1 MKRKNKKIKLSSAL
15 KEVANKIY
23 SLELECQE
31 GKNVQ
36 ENQQKIENIMS
47 SLSFEDVLLL
57 DDYIQRKK
65 LLTK

>member
-36 ENQQKIENIMS
+36 ENMTKIEEIMS
-47 SLSFEDVLLL
+47 SLS
-57 DDYIQRKK
+57 
-65 LLTK
+65 LTEVMQIDEYLNTKFFDK

>member
-1 MKRKNKKIKLSSAL
+1 MKRKNKKIKLPSAL

-36 ENQQKIENIMS
+36 ENMTKIEEIMS
-47 SLSFEDVLLL
+47 SLS
-57 DDYIQRKK
+57 
-65 LLTK
+65 LTEVMQIDEYLTTKFFDK

>member
-36 ENQQKIENIMS
+36 ENMAKIEKIMN
-47 SLSFEDVLLL
+47 SLSLSEIMEL
-57 DDYIQRKK
+57 DEY
-65 LLTK
+65 LTTKFFDK

>member
-36 ENQQKIENIMS
+36 ENMTKIEEIMS
-47 SLSFEDVLLL
+47 SFS
-57 DDYIQRKK
+57 
-65 LLTK
+65 LTEVMQIDEYLTTKFFDK

>member
-1 MKRKNKKIKLSSAL
+1 MKRKNKKIRLSSAL

-36 ENQQKIENIMS
+36 ENMTKIEEIMS
-47 SLSFEDVLLL
+47 SLS
-57 DDYIQRKK
+57 
-65 LLTK
+65 LTEVMQIDEYLTTKFFDK

>member
-1 MKRKNKKIKLSSAL
+1 MKNERNKYIKLVAQKIAKAE
-15 KEVANKIY
+15 KE
-23 SLELECQE
+23 LLL

-36 ENQQKIENIMS
+36 ENQQKIEKIMS

>member
-36 ENQQKIENIMS
+36 ENMTNIEEIMS
-47 SLSFEDVLLL
+47 SLS
-57 DDYIQRKK
+57 
-65 LLTK
+65 LTEVMQIDEYLTTKFFDK

>member
-36 ENQQKIENIMS
+36 ENMTKIEEIMS
-47 SLSFEDVLLL
+47 SLS
-57 DDYIQRKK
+57 
-65 LLTK
+65 LTEVMQIDEYLTTKFFDK

>member
-1 MKRKNKKIKLSSAL
+1 MKDKQNKHLKIAAQKIVKAE
-15 KEVANKIY
+15 KE
-23 SLELECQE
+23 LLL

-57 DDYIQRKK
+57 DDYI
-65 LLTK
+65 

>member
-23 SLELECQE
+23 ALEIECQE

-36 ENQQKIENIMS
+36 ENMAKIEKIMN
-47 SLSFEDVLLL
+47 SLSLLEIMQL
-57 DDYIQRKK
+57 DEY
-65 LLTK
+65 LTTKFFDK

>member
-1 MKRKNKKIKLSSAL
+1 MKDKQNKHLKIAAQKIVKVE
-15 KEVANKIY
+15 KE
-23 SLELECQE
+23 LLL

>member
-36 ENQQKIENIMS
+36 ENMTKIEEIMS
-47 SLSFEDVLLL
+47 SLSFTEVMQIDE
-57 DDYIQRKK
+57 Y
-65 LLTK
+65 LTTKFFDK

>member
-36 ENQQKIENIMS
+36 ENMTKIEEIMS
-47 SLSFEDVLLL
+47 SLSLSEVMQIDE
-57 DDYIQRKK
+57 Y
-65 LLTK
+65 LTTKFFDK

>member
-1 MKRKNKKIKLSSAL
+1 MKRKNKKIKLPAAL

-36 ENQQKIENIMS
+36 ENMTKIEEIMS
-47 SLSFEDVLLL
+47 SLS
-57 DDYIQRKK
+57 
-65 LLTK
+65 LTEVMQIDEYLTTKFFDK

>member
-36 ENQQKIENIMS
+36 ENMTKIEKIMS
-47 SLSFEDVLLL
+47 SLS
-57 DDYIQRKK
+57 
-65 LLTK
+65 LTEVMQIDEYLTTKFFDK

>member
-36 ENQQKIENIMS
+36 ENMTKIEEIMS
-47 SLSFEDVLLL
+47 SLSLAEVMQIDE
-57 DDYIQRKK
+57 Y
-65 LLTK
+65 LTTKFFDK

>member
-36 ENQQKIENIMS
+36 ENMTKIEEIMS
-47 SLSFEDVLLL
+47 SLS
-57 DDYIQRKK
+57 
-65 LLTK
+65 LTEGMQIDEYLTTKFFDK

>member
-1 MKRKNKKIKLSSAL
+1 MKRKNKKIKLPSAL

-36 ENQQKIENIMS
+36 ENMTKIEEIMS
-47 SLSFEDVLLL
+47 SLSLSEVMQIDE
-57 DDYIQRKK
+57 Y
-65 LLTK
+65 LTTKFFDK

>member
-36 ENQQKIENIMS
+36 ENMTKIEEIMS
-47 SLSFEDVLLL
+47 NLSLTEVMQIDE
-57 DDYIQRKK
+57 Y
-65 LLTK
+65 LTTKFFDK